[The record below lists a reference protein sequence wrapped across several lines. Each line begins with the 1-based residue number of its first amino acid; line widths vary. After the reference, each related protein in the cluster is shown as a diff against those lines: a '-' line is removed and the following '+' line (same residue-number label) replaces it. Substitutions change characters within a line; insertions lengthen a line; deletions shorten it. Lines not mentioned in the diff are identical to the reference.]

1 MLNKLKAIGISFLV
15 TVVPAAVLFICCMT
29 AGVVFNEV
37 FEDLFFPL
45 SILGILFGI
54 PIGIV
59 CALALNCGGKMLG
72 VVNSNLVIFKA
83 GNNIYKIDTNPSQTS
98 AAKSGMIVSIL
109 IFLLIVPITL
119 LIWLVSSVVLLCS
132 EKRANIVIKNSK
144 DSSKK
149 ALFLL
154 GACTISLGLFCANFG
169 LRALQDAKYDV
180 NAFTF
185 EYVSLEY
192 HGDEWSGNLLGEASL
207 YYLKYEFQNE
217 GKVKGGL
224 EGNIIIESI
233 DGDKLELK
241 DQTLTVYPANE
252 DDFEKHLVEYY
263 FYVSKTEENVNDM
276 LKFQKDKIKISLVVK
291 MAGWE
296 GGFIESRLRVYDNGK
311 QIVLKDFGVG
321 GQDQSPSQTGGDN
334 SGTEFTTEQKYQ
346 QAITYYNNGQYKQAL
361 EIFESLSGYKQSSDY
376 FLACEE
382 KLFYMQ
388 MENDLYI
395 VAGNNAILPDDYLL
409 NLAYSVNEYAY
420 YNGNYY
426 LSFYANFY
434 CHRLEMNEYLNDFI
448 SKLIYNDYLYL
459 SDGVYKKGDTVIM
472 FAYID
477 GLDSFDYYA
486 FKIS

>member
-54 PIGIV
+54 PIGIIF
-59 CALALNCGGKMLG
+59 ALALNCGGQMLG

-98 AAKSGMIVSIL
+98 AAKGGMIVSIL
-109 IFLLIVPITL
+109 IFLLIVPISV
-119 LIWLVSSVVLLCS
+119 LIWIASSLVMLFS
-132 EKRANIVIKNSK
+132 EERANIVIENSK
-144 DSSKK
+144 DSFKK
-149 ALFLL
+149 ALLL
-154 GACTISLGLFCANFG
+154 LVGCTISSGLFCANFG

-192 HGDEWSGNLLGEASL
+192 HGDEWGGNLLGESSL

-217 GKVKGGL
+217 GKVKGGI

-311 QIVLKDFGVG
+311 QIVLKDFG
-321 GQDQSPSQTGGDN
+321 
-334 SGTEFTTEQKYQ
+334 E
-346 QAITYYNNGQYKQAL
+346 
-361 EIFESLSGYKQSSDY
+361 
-376 FLACEE
+376 
-382 KLFYMQ
+382 
-388 MENDLYI
+388 
-395 VAGNNAILPDDYLL
+395 
-409 NLAYSVNEYAY
+409 
-420 YNGNYY
+420 
-426 LSFYANFY
+426 
-434 CHRLEMNEYLNDFI
+434 
-448 SKLIYNDYLYL
+448 
-459 SDGVYKKGDTVIM
+459 
-472 FAYID
+472 
-477 GLDSFDYYA
+477 
-486 FKIS
+486 